1 MLHDNLL
8 VPQEAIDAAIQR
20 ASELFIH
27 GGYTEYERIEQ
38 ALETAAPH
46 IAAKALRDLAREV
59 QDDTLYYETCEL
71 LNNRANDIEAG
82 EK

>member
-8 VPQEAIDAAIQR
+8 VPQEAIDAAR
-20 ASELFIH
+20 EAFDC
-27 GGYTEYERIEQ
+27 GEYLEG
-38 ALETAAPH
+38 ALEAAAPF
-46 IAAKALRDLAREV
+46 IVAKALRLLVREV
-59 QDDTLYYETCEL
+59 QNDTLYYETCEL